1 MNFLRTSL
9 ACVLLCS
16 LIPNTLTAQKWVDM
30 MSEPD
35 ANYYD
40 IKAQFYKDWG
50 NKPYVKGKGW
60 KQFHRW
66 EAFWEPRVLEDGT
79 FPMHDRVWNDF
90 KQLLLTN
97 QQKSGG
103 IGNWSPLGPYTY
115 NNTDSWS
122 PGHGRVNCIAVDPN
136 NSNTIYIGAPVGG
149 IWKTIDGGSTWNPLG
164 DEWSVIGVSGIAVDP
179 NNSNIIYVATGDTDG
194 NDSYSIGVLKSTDGG
209 VTWNDAGGVNA
220 NETTEI
226 IIDPNNSNILYL
238 ASSSG
243 LLKSTNA
250 GSSWSN
256 VLSGNIRDIDIKP
269 GTNTTLYAVNS
280 SDFYKSTDAGS
291 TWNQI
296 TSGLPNSSGRLCI
309 ATTAANANYV
319 YVLSADG
326 SSAFQGVYR
335 STNSANS
342 FTAMN
347 TTTDIFESSQAWY
360 DMALAASQTNADEIV
375 TGVLNVWRSTNGGSS
390 FSKLNNW
397 SSPGDPAYTHAD
409 IHFLKYFGN
418 SLFCGS
424 DGGIY
429 ESTNSGN
436 SFTDLTHGLQIGQ
449 FYRIAGSQNDVSA
462 VSGGLQDNGGFVY
475 DGNQWKVWYGA
486 DGMEAGI
493 DPNNSNRI
501 FGMIQYGSLY
511 GSTNGGNSN
520 NGLGSPQSGRW
531 VTPMAI
537 DQNNPRLLAGYD
549 DLHEYDWSGGG
560 WNQLSTYNFGDQ
572 LRCIEIYEG
581 NSNIIFVSTNDDIW
595 VTTNNG
601 GSFTNISSNLPTN
614 SYITSIEVNP
624 TNADELWI
632 TRGGWSAGNH
642 VYHTS
647 NGGTS
652 WTNITSDL
660 PNLPCNIVKHD
671 NGTNGEIYVGTDI
684 GVYYYDNITG
694 NWLQYMNNLPNV
706 IVNDLEINETSSMI
720 RAGTYG
726 RGVWQS
732 ASNTVNS
739 YDAGIS
745 IISVPNGV
753 YCNTSSIDPVVRLYN
768 YGSDT
773 LTSCDIIY
781 DINGSNSQTF
791 AWTGSLAQGNFIDV
805 SLPSISVVGGSHT
818 FNAASSNPNGQTDQL
833 PGNDAN
839 SQTFTIISA
848 GNSLTLTL
856 DTDCWGSETT
866 WDIVD
871 STGAIVNSGGPYSD
885 VTGGE
890 TILETLC
897 LANGC
902 YDFNIYDAYG
912 DGVFGSQW
920 GSCTVDGDYSID
932 DNQGNNYVSM
942 ITADFGNSATHNFCV
957 QSSQIQADFTSSS
970 TTVCSGTTVDFTDA
984 STNGTPTSWAWSF
997 PGGTPSA
1004 STLQNPSGI
1013 QYSTPGVYMVELT
1026 VSDGVGNDIKTELN
1040 YITVNENPSANAN
1053 VTDATCGQADGS
1065 ITLVVSGGS
1074 SPYTYSWSPGSGN
1087 GATLSNISAGNYT
1100 ATITDD
1106 NGCTEQLVVGVNDL
1120 GGPTASISSDQTICE
1135 GASAT
1140 ITVSGAGTNGSYS
1153 WDQGL
1158 GNGSTHT
1165 VSPSST
1171 TNYSVTL
1178 TDEFG
1183 CTTTA
1188 NTTVNVTPLPVI
1200 SFSPSNPEICEG
1212 ESINLVASG
1221 ADTYLWNDGSTSSTI
1236 TVSPLSTT
1244 TYNVDGTSNGCT
1256 SNESISVTV
1265 NTPPTVQVS
1274 PATGD
1279 ICDGESIL
1287 LTASGAQNYSWNTG
1301 ETGNTILVSP
1311 STNTSYSVIGTA
1323 NGCSDTTDVSINVQ
1337 ALPIAIA
1344 GADNLNTVTNAT
1356 INFSSAG
1363 STGTNFDWDF
1373 GDGNSASGAAV
1384 AHQYINS
1391 GTYTVVL
1398 TVTDNG
1404 CTNTDTLTI
1413 TIGVDNLTENAI
1425 DGFSFSIYPN
1435 PNQGTFSIEMSKS
1448 LGASVLEVF
1457 NTLGQLVYEQSLN
1470 TRVEQIDL
1478 QFLSSGIYTLRISQ
1492 EGHSIN
1498 QQFVIED

>member
-1 MNFLRTSL
+1 MNFLRTNL
-9 ACVLLCS
+9 TYVLLCS
-16 LIPNTLTAQKWVDM
+16 LIPNALMAQKWVDM

-35 ANYYD
+35 ANYFD
-40 IKAQFYKDWG
+40 IKASFYKDWG

-66 EAFWEPRVLEDGT
+66 EAFWEPRVMEDGS
-79 FPMHDRVWNDF
+79 FPMHDRVWDDF
-90 KQLLLTN
+90 KNLLLTN

-103 IGNWSPLGPYTY
+103 IGNWSPMGPYTY

-122 PGHGRVNCIAVDPN
+122 PGHGRVNCIAVDPS

-149 IWKTIDGGSTWNPLG
+149 VWKTTDGGSTWNPLG

-179 NNSNIIYVATGDTDG
+179 NNSNIIYVATGDSDG

-209 VTWNDAGGVNA
+209 VTWADAGGINA

-226 IIDPNNSNILYL
+226 IIDPSNSNVLYL

-243 LLKSTNA
+243 LFKSTNA

-256 VLSGNIRDIDIKP
+256 ILSGNIRDIDMKP
-269 GTNTTLYAVNS
+269 GNNNTIYAVNS
-280 SDFYKSTDAGS
+280 SDFYKSTDAGV

-296 TSGLPNSSGRLCI
+296 SSGLPNSSGRLCI

-319 YVLSADG
+319 YVLSADN

-342 FTAMN
+342 FNTMN

-375 TGVLNVWRSTNGGSS
+375 TGVLNVWRSSNGGSS

-397 SSPGDPAYTHAD
+397 SSPSDPAYTHAD

-418 SLFCGS
+418 RLFCGS

-449 FYRIAGSQNDVSA
+449 FYRIAGSQNDVSSI
-462 VSGGLQDNGGFVY
+462 SGGLQDNGGYVY

-511 GSTNGGNSN
+511 VSNNGGNSN
-520 NGLGSPQSGRW
+520 NGLGSPESGRW

-549 DLHEYDWSGGG
+549 DLHEYDWTGGG

-572 LRCIEIYEG
+572 LRCIEIYEA

-601 GSFTNISSNLPTN
+601 GNFTNISSNLPTN

-624 TNADELWI
+624 TDPDELWI
-632 TRGGWSAGNH
+632 TRGGWTAGNH
-642 VYHTS
+642 VYHTT
-647 NGGTS
+647 NGGAS

-660 PNLPCNIVKHD
+660 PNLPCNIIKHD
-671 NGTNGEIYVGTDI
+671 HGTNGEVYVGTDI
-684 GVYYYDNITG
+684 GVYFYDNITG

-706 IVNDLEINETSSMI
+706 IVNDLEINETASMI

-745 IISVPNGV
+745 VISAPNGV
-753 YCNTSSIDPVVRLYN
+753 YCNTTSIDPIVRLYN

-773 LTSCDIIY
+773 LTTCDIIY
-781 DINGSNSQTF
+781 DINGSNPQTYN
-791 AWTGSLAQGNFIDV
+791 WTGSLSQGNFIDV
-805 SLPSISVVGGSHT
+805 TLPSIAVVGGNHT
-818 FNAASSNPNGQTDQL
+818 FNATSSNPNGQTDQL
-833 PGNDAN
+833 PSNDAN
-839 SQTFTIISA
+839 SQNFTIVSSS
-848 GNSLTLTL
+848 NSLTLTL

-866 WDIVD
+866 WEIVD
-871 STGAIVNSGGPYSD
+871 STGAIISSGGPYSD

-890 TILETLC
+890 TIIETLC
-897 LANGC
+897 IGDGC

-912 DGVFGSQW
+912 DGLHGSQW
-920 GSCTVDGDYSID
+920 GSCTVDGNYSID
-932 DNQGNNYVSM
+932 DSQGNNYVTM
-942 ITADFGNSATHNFCV
+942 ITADFGNSTTHNFCA
-957 QSSQIQADFTSSS
+957 QSSQIQANFTSSS
-970 TTVCSGTTVDFTDA
+970 TAVCSGTTVDFTDA
-984 STNGTPTSWAWSF
+984 TTNGTPTSWTWSF
-997 PGGTPSA
+997 PGGTPSS
-1004 STLQNPSGI
+1004 STVQNPSGI

-1040 YITVNENPSANAN
+1040 YITVNENPAASAN
-1053 VTDATCGQADGS
+1053 VTDATCGQSDGS
-1065 ITLVVSGGS
+1065 ISLTVSGGS
-1074 SPYTYSWSPGSGN
+1074 SPYQYSWNPGSGTA
-1087 GATLSNISAGNYT
+1087 ATLSNIGSGNYT
-1100 ATITDD
+1100 ATVTDN
-1106 NGCTEQLVVGVNDL
+1106 NGCSSQLVVGVNDL
-1120 GGPTASISSDQTICE
+1120 GGPTATVSSNQTICE

-1140 ITVSGAGTNGSYS
+1140 INASGAGTNGSYT

-1200 SFSPSNPEICEG
+1200 TFNPTSPEICEG
-1212 ESINLVASG
+1212 ESISITSSG
-1221 ADTYLWNDGSTSSTI
+1221 ATSYLWDNGSTSNSI
-1236 TVSPLSTT
+1236 TVSPTSNTSYSL
-1244 TYNVDGTSNGCT
+1244 DGTSNGCT
-1256 SNESISVTV
+1256 SSESITV
-1265 NTPPTVQVS
+1265 IVNSTPAVQVS
-1274 PATGD
+1274 PATAD
-1279 ICDGESIL
+1279 ICEGDNL
-1287 LTASGAQNYSWNTG
+1287 QLTASGAQNYDWNTG
-1301 ETGNTILVSP
+1301 ETSNTIQVSP
-1311 STNTSYSVIGTA
+1311 STSTTYSVIGTD
-1323 NGCSDTTDVSINVQ
+1323 NGCSDTTEIIVNVQ
-1337 ALPIAIA
+1337 ALPTAVA
-1344 GADNLNTVTNAT
+1344 GADNLVSVTNAT

-1363 STGTNFDWDF
+1363 STGSNFDWDF
-1373 GDGNSASGAAV
+1373 GDGNNASGSSV
-1384 AHQYINS
+1384 ANQYTNS
-1391 GTYTVVL
+1391 GVYTVVL
-1398 TVTDNG
+1398 TVTENG

-1413 TIGVDNLTENAI
+1413 TIGVDNLNENSENE
-1425 DGFSFSIYPN
+1425 FSFSIYPN
-1435 PNQGTFSIEMSKS
+1435 PNQGVFKIELSKLVGTS
-1448 LGASVLEVF
+1448 TLEVF
-1457 NTLGQLVYEQSLN
+1457 NTLGQLVYVTDLN
-1470 TRVEQIDL
+1470 AKEEQIDL
-1478 QFLSSGIYTLRISQ
+1478 QFLSTGVYNLRITQ
-1492 EGHSIN
+1492 EN
-1498 QQFVIED
+1498 QAIHEQLIIED